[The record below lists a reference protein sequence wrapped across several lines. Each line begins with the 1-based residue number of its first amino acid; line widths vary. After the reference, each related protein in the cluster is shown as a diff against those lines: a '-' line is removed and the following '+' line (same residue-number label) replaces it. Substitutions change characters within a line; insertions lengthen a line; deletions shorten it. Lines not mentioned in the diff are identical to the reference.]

1 VFAVP
6 PVAIKLGLAVAAPVL
21 ASCLALV
28 LVSAPAAPA
37 AQAAPAAT
45 HTTTATLV
53 ATVPG
58 SNRPLDAVPDPTG
71 RTIFFTADGPR
82 GPMIMRVPAAGG
94 AVRVVLAGAPL
105 VDPVG
110 LAVSADGARLF
121 VADPGAGRILVVS
134 RDGRTVRSLA
144 GSRNTRPRGL
154 DVETHGAVQRIV
166 VTGRDPSDGAPAVL
180 ALGAG
185 GARRPAVLAEGAP
198 LRRPQGVAV
207 ARDGTVYVSDR
218 GLGRRLDGRV
228 LRLAGATMTTV
239 AHGIRL
245 GDPAGIALTRDE
257 STLLVSS
264 LAPFAGTA
272 QVQLIDT
279 ATLATSTFDDVIGA
293 NRAAGGLHR
302 GLRAEVMAWADVS
315 RSGRVYR
322 VDP

>member
-1 VFAVP
+1 MSAS
-6 PVAIKLGLAVAAPVL
+6 IKLGLGAGL
-21 ASCLALV
+21 AIAFACLALV
-28 LVSAPAAPA
+28 LLAPPAAHA
-37 AQAAPAAT
+37 A
-45 HTTTATLV
+45 TATLV

-58 SNRPLDAVPDPTG
+58 ADALDAVPDPAG
-71 RTIFFTADGPR
+71 RTIFFTTDGPD
-82 GPMIMRVPAAGG
+82 GPAIMRVPSGGG
-94 AVRVVLAGAPL
+94 AVHTVLAGRPL
-105 VDPVG
+105 VDPTG
-110 LAVSADGARLF
+110 LAVAADGKRLF
-121 VADPGAGRILVVS
+121 VADAGAGRILVVS
-134 RDGRTVRSLA
+134 RDGRSVRSLA
-144 GSRNTRPRGL
+144 GSLGTRPRGL
-154 DVETHGAVQRIV
+154 DVQLRGAARRLVF
-166 VTGRDPSDGAPAVL
+166 TGVDPADGAPAVL
-180 ALGAG
+180 ALGAQ
-185 GARRPAVLAEGAP
+185 GAKHATVLAKGAP

-239 AHGIRL
+239 ARGIRL
-245 GDPAGIALTRDE
+245 GDPAGISLTRDE

-302 GLRAEVMAWADVS
+302 GLRTEVMAWADVS